1 MIKNSDFA
9 ITITGTEE
17 SNLGEG
23 ATADDYDS
31 TVRISYNK
39 GNRKVDPV
47 EIRLS
52 DYGKNITYVFALEAG
67 TESGFAYSFREDY
80 MQDEVQGKINK
91 HNRIAYHV
99 STWGE
104 NDRYIF
110 ADDLY
115 DRLINSEGTIEPIID
130 HFGNTI
136 TTIEVK
142 HD

>member
-1 MIKNSDFA
+1 MQDEVVFDLFKKM
-9 ITITGTEE
+9 
-17 SNLGEG
+17 LG
-23 ATADDYDS
+23 ATDED
-31 TVRISYNK
+31 
-39 GNRKVDPV
+39 
-47 EIRLS
+47 
-52 DYGKNITYVFALEAG
+52 
-67 TESGFAYSFREDY
+67 GFAWTDETIEEHYLVITEIVI
-80 MQDEVQGKINK
+80 DEVQGKINK

-115 DRLINSEGTIEPIID
+115 DYLINSEGTIEPIID

>member
-1 MIKNSDFA
+1 MN
-9 ITITGTEE
+9 
-17 SNLGEG
+17 EG
-23 ATADDYDS
+23 NEDS
-31 TVRISYNK
+31 YTTQVS
-39 GNRKVDPV
+39 
-47 EIRLS
+47 S
-52 DYGKNITYVFALEAG
+52 
-67 TESGFAYSFREDY
+67 
-80 MQDEVQGKINK
+80 
-91 HNRIAYHV
+91 IAYHV

-115 DRLINSEGTIEPIID
+115 DYLINSEGTIEPIID